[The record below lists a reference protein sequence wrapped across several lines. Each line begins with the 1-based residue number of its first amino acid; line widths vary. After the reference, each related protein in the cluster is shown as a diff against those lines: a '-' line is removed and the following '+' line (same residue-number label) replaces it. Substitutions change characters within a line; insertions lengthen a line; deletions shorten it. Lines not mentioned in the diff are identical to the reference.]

1 MCVKTE
7 LTRMFTVRTIFISSK
22 RLRCPVC
29 PSGRTNGV
37 GLGHSGSWRLCLGLL
52 VGEGGAE
59 GGVWC
64 ETRGAGKRL
73 VPAVRL
79 EEGSG

>member
-1 MCVKTE
+1 M
-7 LTRMFTVRTIFISSK
+7 
-22 RLRCPVC
+22 C

-37 GLGHSGSWRLCLGLL
+37 GLGHSGIWRLCLGLL
-52 VGEGGAE
+52 VGEGAAE

-64 ETRGAGKRL
+64 ETGGAGKRL

-79 EEGSG
+79 EEGAGQGGDSFPVHLYCFEPSEKLQICVMLI